1 MSKITAPLLEAR
13 NLTVAYRDRG
23 GELRVLEKLSFTV
36 QRGQFVCILGPSGS
50 GKSTLLRVLAGLLP
64 ARSGFVK
71 LNDAPVLGPQQGV
84 GMVFQDAN
92 LMSWRTVS
100 QNVGLP
106 LEVNGSHNGATDARV
121 KKMLGIVGLSRFS
134 YSLPAELSGG
144 MAQRVAIGRALI
156 QDPDLLLMD
165 EPFGSLD
172 AITRERMGE
181 ELLRIWNLEHKTIVM
196 VTHDINEAV
205 YLADRVLVLSSRPAK
220 IKLDMAVGLLRPRK
234 PAVRYSKEFGQLAA
248 KLRKAIE

>member
-1 MSKITAPLLEAR
+1 MSKEREPLLDVS
-13 NLTVAYRDRG
+13 NLSAAYRDRG
-23 GELRVLEKLSFTV
+23 GELRVLEKISFTV
-36 QRGQFVCILGPSGS
+36 ERGQFVCVLGPSGS

-71 LNDAPVLGPQQGV
+71 LKDSPVLGPQHGV
-84 GMVFQDAN
+84 GLVFQDAN
-92 LMSWRTVS
+92 LMPWRTVS
-100 QNVGLP
+100 RNIGLP
-106 LEVNGSHNGATDARV
+106 LEVNGSENGATETRI
-121 KKMLGIVGLSRFS
+121 KKMLTAVGLRRFS
-134 YSLPAELSGG
+134 NSLPAELSGG

-156 QDPDLLLMD
+156 QEPDLLLMD

-181 ELLRIWNLEHKTIVM
+181 ELLRIWNLEHKTILM

-205 YLADRVLVLSSRPAK
+205 YLADRVLVLSSRPAR
-220 IKLDMAVGLLRPRK
+220 IKLDIAVGLPRPRK
-234 PAVRYSKEFGQLAA
+234 TAVRYSQKFGQLAA

>member
-1 MSKITAPLLEAR
+1 MSKKGGPLLEAR
-13 NLTVAYRDRG
+13 NLSATYRDRG

-36 QRGQFVCILGPSGS
+36 QRGQFVCVLGPSGS

-64 ARSGFVK
+64 AK
-71 LNDAPVLGPQQGV
+71 LGSVQLNGSSVIGPQNGV
-84 GMVFQDAN
+84 GLVFQDAN
-92 LMSWRTVS
+92 LMPWRTVS

-106 LEVNGSHNGATDARV
+106 LEVNGSENGATEVRI
-121 KKMLGIVGLSRFS
+121 KKMLGVVGLSRFS
-134 YSLPAELSGG
+134 HSLPAELSGG

-156 QDPDLLLMD
+156 QDPDILLMD

-181 ELLRIWNLEHKTIVM
+181 ELLRIWDLEHKTIVM

-205 YLADRVLVLSSRPAK
+205 YLADRVLVLSSRPAN
-220 IKLDMAVGLLRPRK
+220 IKLDMPVGLARPRK
-234 PAVRYSKEFGQLAA
+234 PAVRYSKKFGQLAA

>member
-1 MSKITAPLLEAR
+1 MSKIATPLLDVK
-13 NLTVAYRDRG
+13 NLSAAYRDRG
-23 GELRVLEKLSFTV
+23 AELRVVEKISFTV
-36 QRGQFVCILGPSGS
+36 ERGQFVCVLGPSGS

-71 LNDAPVLGPQQGV
+71 LNGASVLGPQQGV
-84 GMVFQDAN
+84 GLVFQDAN
-92 LMSWRTVS
+92 LMPWRTVS
-100 QNVGLP
+100 QNIGLP
-106 LEVNGSHNGATDARV
+106 LEVNGSGNGAKETRI
-121 KKMLGIVGLSRFS
+121 KKMLGIVGLGRFS
-134 YSLPAELSGG
+134 QSLPAELSGG

-156 QDPDLLLMD
+156 QEPDLLLMD

-220 IKLDMAVGLLRPRK
+220 IKLDVAIGLPRPRK
-234 PAVRYSKEFGQLAA
+234 PAVRYSKKFGQLAA

>member
-1 MSKITAPLLEAR
+1 MSKKAAPLLEVKDLSA
-13 NLTVAYRDRG
+13 AYRDRG
-23 GELRVLEKLSFTV
+23 GELCVLERISFTL

-64 ARSGFVK
+64 AKSGFVK
-71 LNDAPVLGPQQGV
+71 LNGAPVLGPQHGV
-84 GMVFQDAN
+84 GLVFQDAN
-92 LMSWRTVS
+92 LMPWRTVS

-106 LEVNGSHNGATDARV
+106 LEVNVSENGASESRI
-121 KKMLGIVGLSRFS
+121 KKMLGVVGLSRFS
-134 YSLPAELSGG
+134 QSLPAELSGG

-156 QDPDLLLMD
+156 QEPDVLLMD

-205 YLADRVLVLSSRPAK
+205 YLADRVLVLSSRPAR
-220 IKLDMAVGLLRPRK
+220 IKVDTPIGLARPRK
-234 PAVRYSKEFGQLAA
+234 PTLRYSKSFGQLAA